1 MVRHSLY
8 EGGGET
14 GPASLYNKHDDLSIM
29 YTFCMF
35 VCLFV
40 QFGFTL
46 NAESPITTRN
56 QKICLSVFVLRKI
69 STLQEGSP

>member
-14 GPASLYNKHDDLSIM
+14 GPASLYNKHDDLYIM

-40 QFGFTL
+40 PFGFTL
-46 NAESPITTRN
+46 NTESPITTYNR
-56 QKICLSVFVLRKI
+56 
-69 STLQEGSP
+69 